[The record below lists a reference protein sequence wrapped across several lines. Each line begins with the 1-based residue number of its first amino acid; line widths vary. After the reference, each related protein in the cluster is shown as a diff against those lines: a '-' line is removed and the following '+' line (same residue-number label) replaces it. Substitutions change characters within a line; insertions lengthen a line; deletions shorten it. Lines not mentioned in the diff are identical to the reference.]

1 MTEKEQPVE
10 NQEPVEENLS
20 ASTSKSEEIDEQE
33 VVNNANPGEV
43 EENSELPPLNV
54 NYSETA
60 RPELV
65 EALRLLLMHR
75 TITEIGRDVEN
86 IRSSFYRKLN
96 QESAAKKAI
105 FIEEG
110 GNAEEFEPAEDP
122 LEEEFRELY
131 EQYKI
136 RRNEYAK
143 VLEEEKDL
151 NLKKKLDIIEKIK
164 NLVHTQES
172 LNKTFNEFRDLQR
185 DWRETG
191 PVPQGE
197 LQSLWENYHHNVE
210 VFYDFIKI
218 NKELRDLD
226 LKKNLEAKIQLCE
239 QAEELLLE
247 PNVTKAFG
255 DLQKLHADWR
265 EIGPVP
271 REKKD
276 EIWERFREATNQIN
290 RKHQDYYLSL
300 KEEQKSNLDAKTHL
314 CEKIE
319 EILKKQLESP
329 KDWNIYSQEVINIQ
343 KMWRSIGFAPR
354 KDNNRVYQ
362 RFRTACD
369 EFFSRKRDYFSRH
382 REDQHE
388 NLQLKTDLCVQA
400 EALMNNKEWKKTTD
414 ELINIQK
421 RWKEIGPVPRKY
433 SDALWARFRNA
444 CDTFFQNRSE
454 HFSSQDGEQIE
465 NLKLKTALVEKVR
478 NFTLTEN
485 QAEDLK
491 ELKKVQKEFTDVGH
505 VPLDK
510 KDSIQR
516 EFREALHEVFD
527 KLDLDDSKKE
537 VLRFRQKVD
546 NLAQSP
552 KGKNRI
558 STEREKM
565 VNKLKQMESDITLW
579 ENNIGF
585 FAKSQKSESLI
596 REIENKIQQGRERIQ
611 TLREKIDLLD
621 QFD

>member
-1 MTEKEQPVE
+1 MIIRAKATESVRLNTPASAGLFTTNIDSYDRKRAACRKSGA
-10 NQEPVEENLS
+10 VEENLS

-33 VVNNANPGEV
+33 VVNNANPGKV

-96 QESAAKKAI
+96 QESAAKKAT

-414 ELINIQK
+414 ELINNQK

-478 NFTLTEN
+478 NFTLTDN

-585 FAKSQKSESLI
+585 FASPKN
-596 REIENKIQQGRERIQ
+596 RNP
-611 TLREKIDLLD
+611 
-621 QFD
+621 

>member
-1 MTEKEQPVE
+1 VIIRAKATESVRLNTPASAGLFTTNIDSYDRKRAACRKSGA
-10 NQEPVEENLS
+10 VEENLS

-33 VVNNANPGEV
+33 VVNNANPGKV

-96 QESAAKKAI
+96 QESAAKKAT

-414 ELINIQK
+414 ELINNQK

-478 NFTLTEN
+478 NFTLTDN

-585 FAKSQKSESLI
+585 FASPKN
-596 REIENKIQQGRERIQ
+596 RNP
-611 TLREKIDLLD
+611 
-621 QFD
+621 